1 MFSKREGSSPLH
13 PLQPLQAPTAEAAPP
28 APMPDDLNGALPF
41 IPGDSI
47 GAAPLLPANNPEFS
61 TGPGPFMPIGP
72 EVDVDAVL
80 RPLIE
85 RSYVPTGDRPGLK
98 RAVLGDDTLDPEP
111 YIQAQGRSSQA
122 TRLPN
127 GNANPDPASIA
138 QAYTSNTSP
147 NMAAP
152 AINIPTPPAASPAS
166 RPVLPG
172 TGPLPELILPPL
184 PEPAAAA
191 AAQQPVPV
199 RRAEPQ
205 PAAIAPGAA
214 PLREPQSSAV
224 PPHLVYALVQRIMSA
239 FPQDVLL
246 DRTPEIEQML
256 AGRFIAALSQ
266 VPGPIPPGG
275 QEALFAAVIDE
286 ILGLGPIQ
294 SLVNDDAVTEIMING
309 PSHVSIE
316 RNGRILD
323 SGVTFQNED
332 HLIRIARRIVKPL
345 GRPLDHSHPVADARL
360 TDGSRVSIIAPPCAV
375 HGTTITI
382 RKFSRRLLSLDD
394 LVAAGTL
401 TAVVA
406 AFLQACVAGRIN
418 IFVTGP
424 ASSGKTTLLNALA
437 SFMPATERVVTI
449 EESAQL
455 RLDRPNVISL
465 EALPPAHDDAPGVSL
480 DRLLAAA
487 LKMRPQRII
496 LGDLHGPE
504 AATLLHA
511 INNGFDGSFASL
523 YATSPT
529 DALARLEAMAAP
541 SNPGLPIRS
550 LREHIASAVD
560 LVLHL
565 TRLPDG
571 SRRIVSISEVQGMQG
586 DAVVLTP
593 IFHADLAGA
602 APASLMPTGHLPT
615 LLQRL
620 ASFGRHI
627 DPAIFSP

>member
-1 MFSKREGSSPLH
+1 
-13 PLQPLQAPTAEAAPP
+13 
-28 APMPDDLNGALPF
+28 MPDDLNGALPF
-41 IPGDSI
+41 IPGDSFS
-47 GAAPLLPANNPEFS
+47 AAPLLPANSTELS

-127 GNANPDPASIA
+127 GNANPDATSIA

-147 NMAAP
+147 NMTAAAASAPAAAP
-152 AINIPTPPAASPAS
+152 AP

-184 PEPAAAA
+184 PEPAAPVAPA
-191 AAQQPVPV
+191 PQPVPV
-199 RRAEPQ
+199 RRPEPQ
-205 PAAIAPGAA
+205 PAAIAPA
-214 PLREPQSSAV
+214 PAPPREPQTPAV
-224 PPHLVYALVQRIMSA
+224 APHLVYALVQRIMSA

-294 SLVNDDAVTEIMING
+294 SLVNDEAVTEIMVNG
-309 PSHVSIE
+309 PSHVSVE
-316 RNGRILD
+316 RNGRTLD

-345 GRPLDHSHPVADARL
+345 GRPLDHNHPVADARL
-360 TDGSRVSIIAPPCAV
+360 ADGSRVSIITPPCAV

-382 RKFSRRLLSLDD
+382 RKFSRRLLSLDE

-401 TAVVA
+401 TPVAA

-437 SFMPATERVVTI
+437 SFVPATERLVTI

-455 RLDRPNVISL
+455 RLDRPNVVSL

-511 INNGFDGSFASL
+511 VNNGFDGSLASL
-523 YATSPT
+523 YATSPA

-571 SRRIVSISEVQGMQG
+571 SRRLVSISEVQGMQG

-593 IFHADLAGA
+593 IFHADLTGA

-620 ASFGRHI
+620 ASFGLQI
-627 DPAIFSP
+627 DPVIFSP